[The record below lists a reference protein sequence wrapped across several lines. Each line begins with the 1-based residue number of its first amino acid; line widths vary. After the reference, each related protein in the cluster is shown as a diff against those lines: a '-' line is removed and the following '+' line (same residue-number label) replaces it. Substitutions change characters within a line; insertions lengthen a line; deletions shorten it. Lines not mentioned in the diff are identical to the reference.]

1 MVDRRK
7 RGDLIQY
14 FKINNGF
21 DKVIWHN
28 PPITIENSITR
39 GHNQKM
45 IREKLHKNREG
56 QIGKT
61 NARHYFFNNRV
72 VENWN
77 KLPQEVIDSRTVNQ
91 FKNRL
96 DNYAIKNQNKF
107 Y

>member
-1 MVDRRK
+1 M
-7 RGDLIQY
+7 
-14 FKINNGF
+14 
-21 DKVIWHN
+21 
-28 PPITIENSITR
+28 
-39 GHNQKM
+39 M

-56 QIGKT
+56 QIWKS
-61 NARHYFFNNRV
+61 NARHYFLNNRV